1 MLWQALNL
9 VLLSCDFSE
18 PVEVFV
24 VVEDLAAVVL
34 GGCVDEDVGVG
45 DWLACDAAFSG
56 DLICEAP
63 NLRRMLQLGHGFDD
77 QFNGFGF

>member
-45 DWLACDAAFSG
+45 EIL
-56 DLICEAP
+56 
-63 NLRRMLQLGHGFDD
+63 
-77 QFNGFGF
+77 